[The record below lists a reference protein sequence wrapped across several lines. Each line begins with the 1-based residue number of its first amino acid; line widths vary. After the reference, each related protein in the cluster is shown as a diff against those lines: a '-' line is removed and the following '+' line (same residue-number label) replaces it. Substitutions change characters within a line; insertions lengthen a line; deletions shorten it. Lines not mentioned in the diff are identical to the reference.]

1 MFKKLIEFDK
11 YLFGIV
17 NQKASNPFFDLIMPF
32 IRQPLFWLP
41 LYFFIVLFAIYNFPK
56 KAGIWIGTMLI
67 TVGITDSISS
77 RIFKPLFGRL
87 RPCNNPELADSI
99 RLLVDHC
106 GQNGSFTSSHATNH
120 FGIAVFIF
128 ITLEKVWGKFN
139 YLFFLWAAAICY
151 AQVYVGVH
159 FPFDVLGGAILGSS
173 IGFAMGKYFN
183 NKMGCIDII

>member
-1 MFKKLIEFDK
+1 MLRTLVDFDK

-17 NQKASNPFFDLIMPF
+17 NQKASNSFFDSIMPF
-32 IRQPLFWLP
+32 VRQPLFWLP
-41 LYFFIVLFAIYNFPK
+41 LYLFIILFAIYNFPK
-56 KAGIWIGTMLI
+56 KAATWIGSLLL
-67 TVGITDSISS
+67 TVSITDSVSS
-77 RIFKPLFGRL
+77 HIFKPFFGRL

-139 YLFFLWAAAICY
+139 YLFILWAAVISF

-159 FPFDVLGGAILGSS
+159 FPFDVIGGALLGSG
-173 IGFAMGKYFN
+173 IGYLTASAFKT
-183 NKMGCIDII
+183 KVGCIEII

>member
-1 MFKKLIEFDK
+1 MFRSLVDFDK
-11 YLFGIV
+11 YLFGVV
-17 NQKASNPFFDLIMPF
+17 NQKASNPFFDSIMPF

-41 LYFFIVLFAIYNFPK
+41 LYLFIILFAIYNFQK
-56 KAGIWIGTMLI
+56 KAAVWIGWMIL
-67 TVGITDSISS
+67 TVALTDTISS
-77 RIFKPLFGRL
+77 HLFKPLFGRL

-128 ITLEKVWGKFN
+128 FTLEKVWGKFN
-139 YLFFLWAAAICY
+139 YLFILWASVICF

-159 FPFDVLGGAILGSS
+159 FPFDVIGGAFLGSS
-173 IGFAMGKYFN
+173 IGYLTATFFKRKSGFIEIN
-183 NKMGCIDII
+183 

>member
-1 MFKKLIEFDK
+1 MFRSLVDFDK

-17 NQKASNPFFDLIMPF
+17 NQKASNPFFDSIMPF

-41 LYFFIVLFAIYNFPK
+41 LYLFIILFAIYNFPK
-56 KAGIWIGTMLI
+56 KAAMWIGSLLLTI
-67 TVGITDSISS
+67 TITDSVSS
-77 RIFKPLFGRL
+77 HIFKPLFGRL

-120 FGIAVFIF
+120 FGIAVFIL
-128 ITLEKVWGKFN
+128 ITLDKIWGKFN
-139 YLFFLWAAAICY
+139 YLFILWAAVISF

-159 FPFDVLGGAILGSS
+159 FPFDVIGGALLGS
-173 IGFAMGKYFN
+173 GMGYLTATFFKRRS
-183 NKMGCIDII
+183 GCIEII

>member
-56 KAGIWIGTMLI
+56 KAGIWIGSMLI

-77 RIFKPLFGRL
+77 RVFKPLFGRL
-87 RPCNNPELADSI
+87 RPCNNPELSDSI

-128 ITLEKVWGKFN
+128 ITLGKLWGKFN
-139 YLFFLWAAAICY
+139 YLFLLWAAAICY

-173 IGFAMGKYFN
+173 IGYAMGKYFN
-183 NKMGCIDII
+183 NKWVV

>member
-1 MFKKLIEFDK
+1 MFKKLIDFDT

-17 NQKASNPFFDLIMPF
+17 NQKASNTFFDSIMPF

-41 LYFFIVLFAIYNFPK
+41 LYLFIILFAIYNFQK
-56 KAGIWIGTMLI
+56 KAAIWIGSLLL

-77 RIFKPLFGRL
+77 HIFKPLFGRL

-128 ITLEKVWGKFN
+128 MTLEKVWGKFN
-139 YLFFLWAAAICY
+139 YLFLLWASVICF

-159 FPFDVLGGAILGSS
+159 FPFDVIGGAILGSS
-173 IGFAMGKYFN
+173 IGYLTARFFKRRE
-183 NKMGCIDII
+183 GCIEII

>member
-1 MFKKLIEFDK
+1 MFKKLIDFDK

-41 LYFFIVLFAIYNFPK
+41 LYFFIILFAIYNFQK
-56 KAGIWIGTMLI
+56 KGAVWIGWMLL
-67 TVGITDSISS
+67 TVIITDIISS
-77 RIFKPLFGRL
+77 HFFKPLFGRL
-87 RPCNNPELADSI
+87 RPCNNPELTDSI

-128 ITLEKVWGKFN
+128 FTLEKVWGKFN
-139 YLFFLWAAAICY
+139 YLFILWAALICF

-159 FPFDVLGGAILGSS
+159 FPFDVIGGALLGSA
-173 IGFAMGKYFN
+173 IGYFMA
-183 NKMGCIDII
+183 KVFKRREGCIEII

>member
-1 MFKKLIEFDK
+1 MFKQIVDFDK
-11 YLFGIV
+11 YLFGLV
-17 NQKASNPFFDLIMPF
+17 NQKASNSFFDSIMPF

-41 LYFFIVLFAIYNFPK
+41 LYLFIILFAIYNFPK
-56 KAGIWIGTMLI
+56 KAAIWIGTMLI

-77 RIFKPLFGRL
+77 RVFKPLIGRL
-87 RPCNNPELADSI
+87 RPCNNPELSETI

-139 YLFFLWAAAICY
+139 YLFILWATLICF

-173 IGFAMGKYFN
+173 IGFATGKYFN
-183 NKMGCIDII
+183 NKMGCIEIN

>member
-1 MFKKLIEFDK
+1 MFKKLIDFDE
-11 YLFGIV
+11 YLFGLV
-17 NQKASNPFFDLIMPF
+17 NQKASNSFFDLIMPF

-41 LYFFIVLFAIYNFPK
+41 LYFFIILFAIYNFPK
-56 KAGIWIGTMLI
+56 KAAIWIGCMLL

-77 RIFKPLFGRL
+77 RVFKPLFGRL

-128 ITLEKVWGKFN
+128 ITLEKVWGKIN
-139 YLFFLWAAAICY
+139 YLFILWAAVICF

-159 FPFDVLGGAILGSS
+159 FPFDVLGGAILGSV
-173 IGFAMGKYFN
+173 IGFAIGKYFN
-183 NKMGCIDII
+183 DKMGCIEII

>member
-1 MFKKLIEFDK
+1 MFRSLIDFDK

-17 NQKASNPFFDLIMPF
+17 NQKASNPFFDSIMPF
-32 IRQPLFWLP
+32 FRQPLFWLP
-41 LYFFIVLFAIYNFPK
+41 LYLFIILFAIYNFPK
-56 KAGIWIGTMLI
+56 KAAIWIGSLLLTI
-67 TVGITDSISS
+67 TITDSVSS
-77 RIFKPLFGRL
+77 HIFKPLFERL

-128 ITLEKVWGKFN
+128 MTLDKVWGKFN
-139 YLFFLWAAAICY
+139 YLFILWAGVISF

-159 FPFDVLGGAILGSS
+159 FPFDVIGGAILGSS
-173 IGFAMGKYFN
+173 IGYLTASAFK
-183 NKMGCIDII
+183 NKVGCIEII

>member
-17 NQKASNPFFDLIMPF
+17 NQTVSNPFFDSIMPF

-41 LYFFIVLFAIYNFPK
+41 LYLFIILFAIYNFQK
-56 KAGIWIGTMLI
+56 KAAVWIGWMIL
-67 TVGITDSISS
+67 TVALTDTISS
-77 RIFKPLFGRL
+77 HLFKPLFGRL

-128 ITLEKVWGKFN
+128 FTLEKVWGKFN
-139 YLFFLWAAAICY
+139 YLF
-151 AQVYVGVH
+151 
-159 FPFDVLGGAILGSS
+159 ILGIYLGNI
-173 IGFAMGKYFN
+173 IGFSLSGS
-183 NKMGCIDII
+183 

>member
-1 MFKKLIEFDK
+1 MFKALIDLDK
-11 YLFGIV
+11 YLFGII
-17 NQKASNPFFDLIMPF
+17 NQKASNPFFDSIMPF

-41 LYFFIVLFAIYNFPK
+41 LYLFIILFAIYNFQK
-56 KAGIWIGTMLI
+56 KAAVWIGWLVL
-67 TVGITDSISS
+67 TVALTDYISS
-77 RIFKPLFGRL
+77 HFFKPLFGRL

-128 ITLEKVWGKFN
+128 MTLDKVWGKFN
-139 YLFFLWAAAICY
+139 YLFILWASVVCF

-159 FPFDVLGGAILGSS
+159 FPFDVIGGAILGSS
-173 IGFAMGKYFN
+173 IGYLTATFFKRRQ
-183 NKMGCIDII
+183 GCIEIK

>member
-1 MFKKLIEFDK
+1 MFKAVVDFDK
-11 YLFGIV
+11 FLFGIV
-17 NQKASNPFFDLIMPF
+17 NQKASNPFFDSIMPF

-41 LYFFIVLFAIYNFPK
+41 LYLFIILFAIYNFPK
-56 KAGIWIGTMLI
+56 KAAIWIGSLLLTI
-67 TVGITDSISS
+67 TITDSFSS
-77 RIFKPLFGRL
+77 HIFKPLFGRL

-128 ITLEKVWGKFN
+128 ITLNKVWGKFN
-139 YLFFLWAAAICY
+139 YLFVLWASVISF

-159 FPFDVLGGAILGSS
+159 FPFDVVGGAILGSS
-173 IGFAMGKYFN
+173 IGYLTASAFKT
-183 NKMGCIDII
+183 KVGCIEII

>member
-1 MFKKLIEFDK
+1 MFRTLVDFDT

-17 NQKASNPFFDLIMPF
+17 NQKASNSFFDSIMPF
-32 IRQPLFWLP
+32 VRQPLFWLP
-41 LYFFIVLFAIYNFPK
+41 LYLFIILFAIYNFPK
-56 KAGIWIGTMLI
+56 KAAIWIGSLLL
-67 TVGITDSISS
+67 TVTITDSVSS
-77 RIFKPLFGRL
+77 HIFKPFFGRL
-87 RPCNNPELADSI
+87 RPCNNPELTDSI

-139 YLFFLWAAAICY
+139 YLFILWAAVISF

-159 FPFDVLGGAILGSS
+159 FPFDVIGGAILGSG
-173 IGFAMGKYFN
+173 IGYLTASAFKT
-183 NKMGCIDII
+183 KVGCIEII

>member
-1 MFKKLIEFDK
+1 MFKKLIDFDK

-41 LYFFIVLFAIYNFPK
+41 VYLFIILFAIYNFQK
-56 KAGIWIGTMLI
+56 KGAVWIGWMLL
-67 TVGITDSISS
+67 TVIITDIISS
-77 RIFKPLFGRL
+77 HFFKPLFGRL
-87 RPCNNPELADSI
+87 RPCNNPELTDSI

-120 FGIAVFIF
+120 FGIAVFIL
-128 ITLEKVWGKFN
+128 ITLGKVWGKFN
-139 YLFFLWAAAICY
+139 YLFLLWAALICF

-159 FPFDVLGGAILGSS
+159 FPFDVIGGALLGSA
-173 IGFAMGKYFN
+173 IGYFMA
-183 NKMGCIDII
+183 KAFKRREGCIEII